1 MATWGTWNKGHCQG
15 LWPWWAKGNSGGWRK
30 RHESWASRQQCSVF
44 HVILWFIRLNGRY
57 LIAEDSET
65 STPDSLAA
73 RGFSSPGQ
81 PRLNA
86 YCLSRPFTFQAWRW
100 AHLILGESFFSF
112 QKIIYLE
119 LHLEKKVCLIHWFT
133 RFTCITLY
141 QQSALRVQWTFQL
154 QTVPPTV
161 DCLLV
166 FPIMSSYVAYPP
178 CNNQSGSQI

>member
-100 AHLILGESFFSF
+100 AHLILGESFFFFSKNNLFGTSF
-112 QKIIYLE
+112 RKEGLFDTLVHKVYLYHFISTKCPQGTMDISTPDSPSNCWLSTGASNNE
-119 LHLEKKVCLIHWFT
+119 QLCSL
-133 RFTCITLY
+133 
-141 QQSALRVQWTFQL
+141 SAMQ
-154 QTVPPTV
+154 
-161 DCLLV
+161 
-166 FPIMSSYVAYPP
+166 
-178 CNNQSGSQI
+178 